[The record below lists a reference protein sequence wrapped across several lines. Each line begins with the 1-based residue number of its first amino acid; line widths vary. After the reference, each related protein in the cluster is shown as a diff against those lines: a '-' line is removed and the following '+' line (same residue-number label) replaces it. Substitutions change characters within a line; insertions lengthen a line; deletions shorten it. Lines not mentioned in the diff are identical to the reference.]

1 MAVVNS
7 DAPLHDAAW
16 LKRESGIVEP
26 TGGGVIEAIHAR
38 RSVSPRWLV
47 PPGPGA
53 GEIEQMADAAAAA
66 PDHGLLGPARL
77 IRIRDASREA
87 LGGVFEAALL
97 ERQPEADAEARAHA
111 RGKAHNGATLLVLI
125 ARVVHDHP
133 YVPEVEQWISV
144 GAALQNVLLSAE
156 SLGYRAKIVSG
167 PVVRSR
173 ALSSAF
179 RLRDD
184 EHAVGFIAVGTP
196 ERLPKTR
203 APRRGADILTKW

>member
-1 MAVVNS
+1 MAVVHS
-7 DAPLHDAAW
+7 DALPYDATL
-16 LKRESGIVEP
+16 LKRRTDVVEF
-26 TGGGVIEAIHAR
+26 TSQGVIEAIHAR

-47 PPGPGA
+47 APGPGA

-97 ERQPEADAEARAHA
+97 EHQPEADAEARDHA
-111 RGKAHNGATLLVLI
+111 RGKARNGATLLVLI

-133 YVPEVEQWISV
+133 FVPEVEQWISV

-156 SLGYRAKIVSG
+156 ALGYRAKIVSG

-179 RLRDD
+179 TLRDD

-196 ERLPKTR
+196 EKPPKAR
-203 APRRGADILTKW
+203 VPGRGADILTDW